1 VILALPIIP
10 TFHHSMMPDL
20 TGFPMDF
27 NLTKEQTD
35 IQKAARE
42 FAAGE
47 FDPDR
52 ILEWD
57 RNQEFPV
64 SVWKKACNL
73 GFQGVHFPEGYG
85 GQGLELLN
93 HALIIEAFCRQDS
106 GVGMALA
113 LSDFG
118 AEMVLAHG
126 TDEQKKKVLPS
137 LAQGQGWLTL
147 AFLEEGYDLSTFR
160 TICHKHE
167 SGYTIQGKKSYVTL
181 AGMAQSL
188 VVVCQA
194 DSGDSAGQSVF
205 LLKRD
210 AKGIERENMGE
221 KLGMRMIPMQSI
233 SFQQVVATG
242 SHLVGQEG
250 KGSSYLGEFL
260 NTARVEAGAAGV
272 GIAQGAFDRALD
284 YARKREQF
292 GKAIVTFDPIKNK
305 LADMLVRVEMARGMV
320 YRAACCLDQ
329 KRPENR
335 WNILAKMTAS
345 KAALEVANDAIQIH
359 GGYGYMTE
367 GQVEHFYR
375 DARALDLFLESGSIE
390 KSMLADQ
397 IAGRS

>member
-1 VILALPIIP
+1 
-10 TFHHSMMPDL
+10 
-20 TGFPMDF
+20 MDF
-27 NLTKEQTD
+27 NLTKEQAD

-64 SVWKKACNL
+64 SVWKKACDL

-85 GQGLELLN
+85 GQGLELLD
-93 HALIIEAFCRQDS
+93 HALIVEAFCRQDS
-106 GVGMALA
+106 GIGMALA

-118 AEMVLAHG
+118 AEMVLARG
-126 TDEQKKKVLPS
+126 TDEQKREVLPS
-137 LAQGQGWLTL
+137 LAQGRGWLTL
-147 AFLEEGYDLSTFR
+147 AFLEKGYDLSAFR
-160 TICHKHE
+160 TVAHKNGN
-167 SGYTIQGKKSYVTL
+167 GYTIQGKKSYVTL
-181 AGMAQSL
+181 AGMAQHL

-194 DSGDSAGQSVF
+194 ESGDSVRQSVF
-205 LLKRD
+205 LLTRD

-221 KLGMRMIPMQSI
+221 KLGMRMIPMQSV
-233 SFQQVVATG
+233 SFHRVVATG
-242 SHLVGQEG
+242 AHVIGQEG

-260 NTARVEAGAAGV
+260 NAARVEAGAAGV

-305 LADMLVRVEMARGMV
+305 LADMLARVEMARWMV
-320 YRAACCLDQ
+320 YRAASWLDQ
-329 KRPENR
+329 SKAEDR
-335 WNILAKMTAS
+335 WNILAKMIAS
-345 KAALEVANDAIQIH
+345 KAALEVASDAIQIH

-375 DARALDLFLESGSIE
+375 DAKALDLFMESGSLE
-390 KSMLADQ
+390 KSMLGDQ
-397 IAGRS
+397 IAGRSSNLTSES

>member
-1 VILALPIIP
+1 MKIRVAMEEL
-10 TFHHSMMPDL
+10 F
-20 TGFPMDF
+20 MDF
-27 NLTKEQTD
+27 NLSKEQAD

-64 SVWKKACNL
+64 PTWKKACEL
-73 GFQGVHFPEGYG
+73 GFQGVHFPETYG
-85 GQGLELLN
+85 GQGLELLD

-106 GVGMALA
+106 GIGLAMA

-118 AEMVLAHG
+118 AEIVLAHG
-126 TDEQKKKVLPS
+126 TEEQKRKVLPL
-137 LAQGQGWLTL
+137 LAQGKGWLTL
-147 AFLEEGYDLSTFR
+147 AFLEEGYDLSTFQ
-160 TICHKHE
+160 TI
-167 SGYTIQGKKSYVTL
+167 SYRNSNGYAIQGKKSYVTL
-181 AGMAQSL
+181 AEMAPYV

-194 DSGDSAGQSVF
+194 ESKDPTGQSVYI
-205 LLKRD
+205 LAMD
-210 AKGIERENMGE
+210 YKGIERASMGD

-233 SFQQVVATG
+233 SFHGVRVKG
-242 SHLVGQEG
+242 EELLGQEG
-250 KGSSYLGEFL
+250 KGGSYLREFL
-260 NTARVEAGAAGV
+260 NTARVEAGAAGI

-305 LADMLVRVEMARGMV
+305 LANMMAQVEMARWIV
-320 YRAACCLDQ
+320 YRAASSLDQ
-329 KRPENR
+329 KRPEDR
-335 WNILAKMTAS
+335 WTLLAKMIAT
-345 KAALEVANDAIQIH
+345 KAALDVANDAIQIH

-375 DARALDLFLESGSIE
+375 DAKALDLFMESGSIE
-390 KSMLADQ
+390 KSLLADQ
-397 IAGRS
+397 IAGRV